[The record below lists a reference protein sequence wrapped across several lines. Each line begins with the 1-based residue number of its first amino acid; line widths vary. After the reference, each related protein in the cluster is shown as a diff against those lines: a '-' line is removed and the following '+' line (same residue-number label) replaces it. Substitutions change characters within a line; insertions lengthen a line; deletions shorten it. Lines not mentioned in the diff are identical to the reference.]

1 MDDSQEVESSSLPQ
15 VVLDYVAINYQGTS
29 IEESEFSDE
38 HQEYDVYLDNDLSL
52 LFDDGNLIKVYSE
65 NGYDDNE

>member
-65 NGYDDNE
+65 NGDDDNE